1 MVWLGVWS
9 VVWWCGGGG
18 YVWSALERI
27 ASPTYCWLPQ
37 PGTLYFGIEY
47 VTICCPPPNL
57 YSSTSSSIQ
66 TWPGS
71 HLRLIALLWADS
83 EGKVVIEMVVD
94 EEVGEELFLMS
105 ILDSLDTPDSSI
117 VRWAWADSR
126 LRPFLRSHTAALS
139 RDQPG
144 TSGRDGEI
152 WKFEK
157 NLSKINVCSL
167 TGNCSEVWTGLK
179 G

>member
-117 VRWAWADSR
+117 VRSAWVCVPSCDPTQLHLA
-126 LRPFLRSHTAALS
+126 
-139 RDQPG
+139 
-144 TSGRDGEI
+144 EI
-152 WKFEK
+152 SQAQVVATVKYE
-157 NLSKINVCSL
+157 NLKKK
-167 TGNCSEVWTGLK
+167 TPQK
-179 G
+179 